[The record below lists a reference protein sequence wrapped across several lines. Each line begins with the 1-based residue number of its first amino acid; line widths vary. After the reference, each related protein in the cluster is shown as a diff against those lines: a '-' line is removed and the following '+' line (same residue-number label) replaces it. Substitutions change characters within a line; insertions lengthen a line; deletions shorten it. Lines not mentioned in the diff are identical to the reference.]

1 MVKLSRKGKSRR
13 VRPRK
18 SLKKR
23 SSRRQMMKG
32 GKYYGLDPAIYKR
45 IKAKAVLYELSLKK
59 DGDNIVYTL
68 DFSKASGALVDFGM
82 KLFRKNEDIATEYS
96 NTFIGAF
103 GITGEHEQKI
113 RGIIEKLFA
122 EGVAGAKQKK
132 LIITDKS
139 TSIDIELINLEGVSL
154 TKELNVPTTQ
164 TFDKYLRGLGDDALV
179 A

>member
-68 DFSKASGALVDFGM
+68 DFSKASGALVDF
-82 KLFRKNEDIATEYS
+82 
-96 NTFIGAF
+96 
-103 GITGEHEQKI
+103 
-113 RGIIEKLFA
+113 
-122 EGVAGAKQKK
+122 
-132 LIITDKS
+132 
-139 TSIDIELINLEGVSL
+139 
-154 TKELNVPTTQ
+154 
-164 TFDKYLRGLGDDALV
+164 
-179 A
+179 

>member
-1 MVKLSRKGKSRR
+1 
-13 VRPRK
+13 
-18 SLKKR
+18 
-23 SSRRQMMKG
+23 MKIF
-32 GKYYGLDPAIYKR
+32 KTNA
-45 IKAKAVLYELSLKK
+45 
-59 DGDNIVYTL
+59 
-68 DFSKASGALVDFGM
+68 
-82 KLFRKNEDIATEYS
+82 DIATEYS

-139 TSIDIELINLEGVSL
+139 NSIDIELINLKGVSL
-154 TKELNVPTTQ
+154 TKELNVPTTKP
-164 TFDKYLRGLGDDALV
+164 FDAYLRGLDDDALV

>member
-18 SLKKR
+18 SLKNR

-32 GKYYGLDPAIYKR
+32 GKYYGLDPIYRRKEFGS
-45 IKAKAVLYELSLKK
+45 ILYELSLKK

-68 DFSKASGALVDFGM
+68 DFSKASGALVNVGM
-82 KLFRKNEDIATEYS
+82 KLFKRNEDIAKKYS
-96 NTFIGAF
+96 DTFIGAF

-113 RGIIEKLFA
+113 RGIIGKLFT

-139 TSIDIELINLEGVSL
+139 NSIDIELINLGGVSL

-164 TFDKYLRGLGDDALV
+164 TFDKYLRGLDDDALV